1 MIGVIGLGRMRDNI
15 LRRLTRNGH
24 QCVVF
29 HYTTET
35 TTLRSMHK
43 IHGLCCSSHITPFR
57 EAQSFNL

>member
-35 TTLRSMHK
+35 TTLRPMHK
-43 IHGLCCSSHITPFR
+43 IHGLCCSSHINSLP
-57 EAQSFNL
+57 